1 MTVDAVSAPTSIHT
15 TGSTDPAA
23 RKQTLDGEV
32 FLKLLVTQLTH
43 QDPSNPM
50 DTNEMIS
57 QTTQLAMMEQLTTLT
72 ENGTEAFAL
81 NMRQAATALIGQE
94 ASYKDADGK
103 SVTGIVTKVSFDGPV
118 PQVTIGDTSVSLDA
132 ITGIATVSTTPQTPA
147 APQTPEDSQTPA
159 TPDTPAAA

>member
-15 TGSTDPAA
+15 SGTTDPAA

-94 ASYKDADGK
+94 AGYKDADGK
-103 SVTGIVTKVSFDGPV
+103 TVTGIVTKVSFDGPV
-118 PQVTIGDTSVSLDA
+118 PQVTIGDKTVSLDA
-132 ITGIATVSTTPQTPA
+132 ITGVATRTASAQTPASPQTPTA
-147 APQTPEDSQTPA
+147 
-159 TPDTPAAA
+159 PDTPAAA

>member
-15 TGSTDPAA
+15 AGTTDPAA

-57 QTTQLAMMEQLTTLT
+57 QTTQLAMMEQLTTLA
-72 ENGTEAFAL
+72 ENGSEAFAL

-103 SVTGIVTKVSFDGPV
+103 TVTGIVTKVSFDGPV
-118 PQVTIGDTSVSLDA
+118 PQVTIGDKSISLDA
-132 ITGIATVSTTPQTPA
+132 ITGVATQPTPTPTPA
-147 APQTPEDSQTPA
+147 APQTPTVPE
-159 TPDTPAAA
+159 TPAAA